1 MIHMEFV
8 TRLGVR
14 LLNRLRLGFSHLR
27 EHRFT
32 QGFTDTLNPLCSCS
46 LETED
51 TEHYILHCQNNLSLC
66 TTLLNDLNNVNA
78 SIFFYIMII
87 TRKIRTYKLN

>member
-1 MIHMEFV
+1 MIHMEFM
-8 TRLGVR
+8 TPLGVR

-32 QGFTDTLNPLCSCS
+32 QGFADTLNPLCSCS

-51 TEHYILHCQNNLSLC
+51 TEHYFLHCQNNLSLC
-66 TTLLNDLNNVNA
+66 TTLLNDLNN
-78 SIFFYIMII
+78 IILQFFFLYNDNNQKNTHI
-87 TRKIRTYKLN
+87 